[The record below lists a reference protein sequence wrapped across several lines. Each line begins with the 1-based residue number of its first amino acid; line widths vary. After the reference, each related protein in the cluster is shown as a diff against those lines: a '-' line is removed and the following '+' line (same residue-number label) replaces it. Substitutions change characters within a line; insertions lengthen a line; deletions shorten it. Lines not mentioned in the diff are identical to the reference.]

1 MLSAK
6 SVGDR
11 AKQLN
16 VVLRREITKI
26 GSFEAEQA
34 QAHKTTIFSEVSMT
48 DFKPSRGSHNGAT
61 VLHQTQQFLFRGLFV
76 FLWVKTTLSSP
87 LHLSPNLLDLNLR
100 LDEPLLENVEI

>member
-1 MLSAK
+1 LFWFLFCVRTAPSRLPTMRSFLTMLSAK

-48 DFKPSRGSHNGAT
+48 DFKPSMGSQYLIA
-61 VLHQTQQFLFRGLFV
+61 
-76 FLWVKTTLSSP
+76 
-87 LHLSPNLLDLNLR
+87 
-100 LDEPLLENVEI
+100 